1 MFVHNPRFVAETIFK
16 AIAKSK
22 NATSAQIALAC
33 LLKRS
38 HVIIPIPGTSTVTH
52 LEENMSAHDVTFT
65 DKEFDMLC
73 SLNID
78 GTDKAPTKWRGY

>member
-1 MFVHNPRFVAETIFK
+1 
-16 AIAKSK
+16 
-22 NATSAQIALAC
+22 
-33 LLKRS
+33 
-38 HVIIPIPGTSTVTH
+38 
-52 LEENMSAHDVTFT
+52 MSAHNVTLT